1 MKKQFIYF
9 NIINTIILILLTSKI
24 QFIVG
29 ALILLSINLFF
40 YFIYFLKKEKM
51 KNNCIKSQD
60 VINLIYMFSCKQNDS
75 NKCLDFI
82 MSNLNEDKE
91 EDLKRKLDYLIKKY
105 NLRIFFLI
113 KELMI
118 SSAKKERKI
127 IALRV
132 CKDSLNTEILRFQRE
147 EKELY
152 DEFIYI
158 FQINIIL
165 LVIKFLFNLQENLIL
180 NSFYLG
186 VFIIEMIFIFYSIK
200 NMYKVEK
207 NGINNF
213 MFEYLVRLNYQ
224 TPFASFEN
232 SLYVLEPNMVNDF
245 KSVLSSFKNNEYE
258 KIVEFNKKYQ
268 QLFLKDFVNFAFTL
282 SFNNTFQ
289 DKDQY
294 EFNRLVL
301 SLQTLSSKNKSFLV
315 ILDVFFSVIVLFLI
329 YYLINN
335 YGTL

>member
-1 MKKQFIYF
+1 
-9 NIINTIILILLTSKI
+9 
-24 QFIVG
+24 
-29 ALILLSINLFF
+29 
-40 YFIYFLKKEKM
+40 
-51 KNNCIKSQD
+51 
-60 VINLIYMFSCKQNDS
+60 
-75 NKCLDFI
+75 
-82 MSNLNEDKE
+82 
-91 EDLKRKLDYLIKKY
+91 
-105 NLRIFFLI
+105 
-113 KELMI
+113 
-118 SSAKKERKI
+118 
-127 IALRV
+127 
-132 CKDSLNTEILRFQRE
+132 
-147 EKELY
+147 
-152 DEFIYI
+152 
-158 FQINIIL
+158 
-165 LVIKFLFNLQENLIL
+165 
-180 NSFYLG
+180 
-186 VFIIEMIFIFYSIK
+186 
-200 NMYKVEK
+200 MYKVEK

-232 SLYVLEPNMVNDF
+232 SLYVLESNMVNDF

-301 SLQTLSSKNKSFLV
+301 GLQTLSSKSKSFLV